1 MTVRKDMIF
10 IFIAILLLC
19 VAPRWSVEWCARMFA
34 HLSSQSFVAG
44 WVKGLRAKKEKKED

>member
-1 MTVRKDMIF
+1 MIF